1 MGNEDQQTQSKKDMT
16 TFSLYSKL
24 NAGEPLPDNTGI
36 PIEGFCVHD
45 GLFKEVIEIPES
57 ELSGVEKTVVNAQLR
72 KNHGNDIEDV
82 IGRVTLAKLGFD
94 EIAQKKGVYYQAFI
108 DQDENKIAGKV
119 AKGLINDVSIG
130 FDLFPTCSKCGE
142 DFRTCPHY
150 FDEAHIVAKDLEV
163 YEVSLVTR
171 GADADAS
178 AGIKK
183 FMANFDYK
191 LKDKVEDEIEE
202 EINFIEGGKSM
213 AEQVDMDDLVTKLTD
228 SEKATFKAEQLAE
241 QKTNEAKEL
250 AEKLK
255 AAEEAKAA
263 LEEEKKTLVSDK
275 EKLEEDKKTATG
287 KLSEREEAD
296 KKAKVSKI
304 VDAEIARELTKE
316 SDKDTRVE
324 ELMGLDDT
332 GLDIHKDM
340 VEKFEKKVEQEDKP
354 KIDEI
359 HEFDKPTN
367 DNEELDIKD
376 PKVQQECI
384 HTIFKYNNVFKGD
397 PKKAIKDVSYMGY
410 PQEGE

>member
-1 MGNEDQQTQSKKDMT
+1 MGNESKQIQSKKIET

-57 ELSGVEKTVVNAQLR
+57 ELGGVEKTVVNAQLR

-150 FDEAHIVAKDLEV
+150 FDEAHIIAKDLEV

-183 FMANFDYK
+183 FIANFDYK

-202 EINFIEGGKSM
+202 EINLIEGGESM

-228 SEKATFKAEQLAE
+228 SEKAALKAEQLAE
-241 QKTNEAKEL
+241 QKAKEAEEL
-250 AEKLK
+250 AKKLK

-263 LEEEKKTLVSDK
+263 LEKENKTLVSDK
-275 EKLEEDKKTATG
+275 EKLEEDNKTATG
-287 KLSEREEAD
+287 KLSERDEAD

-316 SDKDTRVE
+316 SDKDARVE
-324 ELMGLDDT
+324 KLMKLDDA

-340 VEKFEKKVEQEDKP
+340 VEKFEKKVEQTEEP
-354 KIDEI
+354 KIDKV
-359 HEFDKPTN
+359 HEFGKPASN
-367 DNEELDIKD
+367 SEEFNIKD
-376 PKVQQECI
+376 PKEQQRCI

-397 PKKAIKDVSYMGY
+397 PRKAIEDMSYMGY